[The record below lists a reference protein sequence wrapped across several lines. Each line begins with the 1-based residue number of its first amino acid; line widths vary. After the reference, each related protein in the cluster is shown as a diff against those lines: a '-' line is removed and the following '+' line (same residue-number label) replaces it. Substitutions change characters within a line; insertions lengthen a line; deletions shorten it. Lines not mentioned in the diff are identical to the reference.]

1 MVTEKNFITR
11 LKKKKEDA
19 MIYVI
24 DEYLGLIKGIVMNK
38 LEILND
44 KGLIDECINDVLLN
58 IWENASQFKGK
69 PEDFRKWLSVVAKYT
84 AVDCFRKQVR
94 IKNKE
99 QPMYDFPQMRNLND
113 DIVDELILKED
124 VKELLSLI
132 DYLSEEDRKIFMM
145 KYFLDMQNVTIAEE
159 LGLTKAAVDN
169 RIYRGKQVM
178 KKEGKYFKMEEVIV

>member
-1 MVTEKNFITR
+1 MVTEKNFIIR
-11 LKKKKEDA
+11 LKKKREDG

-24 DEYLGLIKGIVMNK
+24 DEYLGLIKGIVVNK
-38 LEILND
+38 LETLDD

-58 IWENASQFKGK
+58 IWENAKQFKGE

-99 QPMYDFPQMRNLND
+99 QPMYTFPEMGSLND
-113 DIVDELILKED
+113 TVDELILKEE

-132 DYLSEEDRKIFMM
+132 DSLGKEDREIFMM
-145 KYFLDMQNVTIAEE
+145 KYFLDMQNVKIAEK

-178 KKEGKYFKMEEVIV
+178 RKEGKYFKIKGEIV